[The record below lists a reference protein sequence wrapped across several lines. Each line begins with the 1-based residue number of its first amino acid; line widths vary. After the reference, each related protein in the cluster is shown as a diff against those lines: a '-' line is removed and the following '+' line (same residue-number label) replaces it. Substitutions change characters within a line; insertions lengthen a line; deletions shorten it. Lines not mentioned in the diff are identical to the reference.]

1 MATAKTMRNI
11 QTVKPQE
18 NSLQTGERGGIFE
31 VVTVIRS
38 DIDSSERL
46 GGNSDTETREGRRKE
61 RADLYEQKRLKCRR
75 QYDAQSKK

>member
-1 MATAKTMRNI
+1 MRNI

-46 GGNSDTETREGRRKE
+46 GGNSDTETSTEKE
-61 RADLYEQKRLKCRR
+61 EEKKEQIYMNKNV
-75 QYDAQSKK
+75 